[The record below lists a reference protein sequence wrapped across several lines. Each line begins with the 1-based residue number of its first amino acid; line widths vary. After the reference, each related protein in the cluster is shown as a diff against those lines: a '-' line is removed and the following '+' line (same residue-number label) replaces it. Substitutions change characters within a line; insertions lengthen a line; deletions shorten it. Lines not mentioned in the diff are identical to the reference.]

1 LPVAESFR
9 PSQPSGARRSPF
21 AGNLDRVPVKIAPS
35 ILAADFAHLADEV
48 ARVAAHVD
56 LLHIDVM
63 DGHFVPNLSF
73 GMPVIAS
80 LRAATD
86 LYFDCH
92 LMVTNPI
99 SLFEPLKA
107 AGANLVT
114 IHIEVHPDPTRAAA
128 TARDLGLDFGLVLNP
143 ATPFEGVAPFME
155 LCDLL
160 LVMSVNPGFG
170 GQEFISSVLS
180 KVEAARKLVE
190 GAGLRADIEI
200 DGGVTPETARLAR
213 SAGANV
219 FVAGTAIFGSPDPVA
234 AVDRLRAAVDGM
246 E

>member
-1 LPVAESFR
+1 MPI
-9 PSQPSGARRSPF
+9 
-21 AGNLDRVPVKIAPS
+21 KIAPS
-35 ILAADFAHLADEV
+35 LLAADFAHLADDV
-48 ARVAAHVD
+48 ARVESRSD
-56 LLHIDVM
+56 LLHVDVM

-73 GMPVIAS
+73 GMPVIAA
-80 LRAATD
+80 LRRTTN

-99 SLFEPLKA
+99 SLFVPLKE

-114 IHIEVHPDPTRAAA
+114 VHVEVHPDPTGAAA
-128 TARDLGLDFGLVLNP
+128 AARQAGLDFGLVIEP
-143 ATPFEGVAPFME
+143 ATPFEAVAPFME

-170 GQEFISSVLS
+170 GQRFIPEVLP

-190 GAGLRADIEI
+190 RVGLRADIEI

-213 SAGANV
+213 AAGANV
-219 FVAGTAIFGSPDPVA
+219 FVAGTAIFGSPDPAA
-234 AVDRLRAAVDGM
+234 AVDRLRAAVDGN